1 MKSIG
6 PEVSPD
12 TAPFDVKSTLIDID
26 RRFIDN
32 VVSLRREF
40 HRHPELSGKET
51 ETAKRVCRTLRE
63 LGISYRSGIA
73 GEGVVADIPGHVK
86 GPYVALRAD
95 MDALPVKEETDLEFA
110 SRYEGIMHACGH
122 DGHMAI
128 LIGAARLILADGRP
142 PLPVRLIFQPAEE
155 TGRGAKDMVEAGVL
169 KDVAMIFGGH
179 LDRHYPTGTIV
190 VTDGA
195 VNASSDRFEIRI
207 SGQSGHGA
215 RPHET
220 VDAVIVG
227 SLMVMAL
234 QTIVSR
240 EVDPA
245 FPSVVSIGEF
255 KAGTKS
261 NVIAGEAVLKGTI
274 RAQHPQIRDQL
285 EKAVARIAKS
295 IGELHGAKVEVG
307 IEFGTPALINS
318 LEMVQIAREAAIN
331 VVGKDNVTRLHT
343 ANMGGEDF
351 SYYMEHVKGCYVRYG
366 ALGPGHIGYPAHS
379 SRFDIDERALPVA
392 AAYLAAVAKTA
403 MSKLL

>member
-1 MKSIG
+1 M
-6 PEVSPD
+6 
-12 TAPFDVKSTLIDID
+12 AFDVARKTLAIDQRLIEK
-26 RRFIDN
+26 

-40 HRHPELSGKET
+40 HRYPELSGQET
-51 ETAKRVCRTLRE
+51 ETAKRVCSALDE
-63 LGISYRSGIA
+63 LGIPYRHGIA
-73 GEGVVADIPGHVK
+73 GEGVVAEISGRAK
-86 GPYVALRAD
+86 GPYIALRAD
-95 MDALPVKEETDLEFA
+95 MDALPVREETGLEFS
-110 SRYEGIMHACGH
+110 SRHEGIMHACGH

-128 LIGAARLILADGRP
+128 LIGVARLILEDETP

-155 TGRGAKDMVEAGVL
+155 TGQGAKKMVEAGVL
-169 KDVAMIFGGH
+169 QDVAMVFGGH

-190 VTDGA
+190 VSAGA

-220 VDAVIVG
+220 VDAVVVG

-274 RAQHPQIRDQL
+274 RAQHPQVREQL
-285 EKAVARIAKS
+285 EKAVSRIAKS
-295 IGELHGAKVEVG
+295 IGELHGAKVEIG

-318 LEMVQIAREAAIN
+318 PEMVMLAREAAIQ
-331 VVGKDNVTRLHT
+331 VVGKDKVTRLHT

-366 ALGPGHIGYPAHS
+366 ALGEDHIGYPAHS
-379 SRFDIDERALPVA
+379 SRFDIDEQALPVA
-392 AAYLAAVAKTA
+392 VAYLAAAAKTA